1 MKLIGRLFIAI
12 VGGIM
17 LGLWA
22 PAFLTRIL
30 ITLQGLVGQLIFFS
44 IPLII
49 VFFIADGVI
58 GLGSKSAKLA
68 PLTVAFACIST
79 ILAGFAAYFVTMGL
93 APVIAGVAGE
103 LAKGVKLTP
112 YFTLAIAPVFGVM
125 SALALSF
132 VLGLGVVVT
141 GSETMARLLAEG
153 KNIIEK
159 LIANIII
166 PLIPLFIGGIF
177 AGLAAEG
184 TVFNTLRA
192 FGLVLVLAVAMQWVW
207 LLVLYGYAGFVAK
220 KPVFSSI
227 KSMLPAYLTAVGTMS
242 SAATMPV
249 TLQQARLLPIRKEI
263 SNFVIPLCATI
274 HLSGSTIAIMMC
286 AMAVMIINPAY
297 TPPTFVGVIP
307 FTFMLGIIMVA
318 APGVPGG
325 AIMAAYGL
333 LGSMLGFNEA
343 ALGLMV
349 ALYMAQDS
357 FGTAT
362 NVTGDG
368 AIAILVDKYAE

>member
-1 MKLIGRLFIAI
+1 MKLIGRLLFAI
-12 VGGIM
+12 VGGIL
-17 LGLWA
+17 LGLYA
-22 PAFLTRIL
+22 PDFLTRIL
-30 ITLQGLVGQLIFFS
+30 ITIQGLVGQLIFFS

-58 GLGSKSAKLA
+58 GLGARSTKLA
-68 PLTVAFACIST
+68 PLTVAFAYLST
-79 ILAGFAAYFVTMGL
+79 ILSGLLAYFVTMAL
-93 APVIAGVAGE
+93 EPVIAGVAGE
-103 LAKGVKLTP
+103 LIAGTKLTP

-132 VLGLGVVVT
+132 VLGIGVVTT
-141 GSETMARLLAEG
+141 GSQTMARLLGEG

-159 LIANIII
+159 LIANVII
-166 PLIPLFIGGIF
+166 PLIPFFIGGIF

-192 FGLVLVLAVAMQWVW
+192 FGLVLVLAVFLQWVW
-207 LLVLYGYAGFVAK
+207 IFVLYGVAGFVAK
-220 KPVFSSI
+220 KPVLSSI

-274 HLSGSTIAIMMC
+274 HLSGSTIAITMC

-297 TPPTFVGVIP
+297 TPPDFTGVMP
-307 FTFMLGIIMVA
+307 FIFMLGIIMVA

-333 LGSMLGFNEA
+333 LGTMLGFNEA

-362 NVTGDG
+362 NVAGDG
-368 AIAILVDKYAE
+368 ALAILVDKFAE

>member
-1 MKLIGRLFIAI
+1 VKLIGRLLFAI
-12 VGGIM
+12 VGGIL
-17 LGLWA
+17 LGLYA
-22 PAFLTRIL
+22 PDFLTRIL
-30 ITLQGLVGQLIFFS
+30 ITIQGLVGQLIFFS

-58 GLGSKSAKLA
+58 GLGARSTKLA
-68 PLTVAFACIST
+68 PLTVGFAYLST
-79 ILAGFAAYFVTMGL
+79 ILSGLLAYIVTMAL
-93 APVIAGVAGE
+93 EPVIAGVAGE
-103 LAKGVKLTP
+103 LITGTKLTP
-112 YFTLAIAPVFGVM
+112 FFTLAVAPVFGVM

-132 VLGLGVVVT
+132 VLGIGVVTT
-141 GSETMARLLAEG
+141 GSATMARLLGEG

-159 LIANIII
+159 LIANVII
-166 PLIPLFIGGIF
+166 PLIPFFIGGIF

-192 FGLVLVLAVAMQWVW
+192 FGLVLVLAVFLQWVW
-207 LLVLYGYAGFVAK
+207 IFVLYGVAGFVAK
-220 KPVFSSI
+220 KPVLSSI
-227 KSMLPAYLTAVGTMS
+227 KSMMPAYITAVGTMS

-263 SNFVIPLCATI
+263 SDFVIPLCATI
-274 HLSGSTIAIMMC
+274 HLSGSTIAITMC

-297 TPPTFVGVIP
+297 TPPDFMGVMP
-307 FTFMLGIIMVA
+307 FIFMLGIIMVA

-333 LGSMLGFNEA
+333 LGTMLGFNEA

-362 NVTGDG
+362 NVAGDG
-368 AIAILVDKYAE
+368 ALAILVDKFAE